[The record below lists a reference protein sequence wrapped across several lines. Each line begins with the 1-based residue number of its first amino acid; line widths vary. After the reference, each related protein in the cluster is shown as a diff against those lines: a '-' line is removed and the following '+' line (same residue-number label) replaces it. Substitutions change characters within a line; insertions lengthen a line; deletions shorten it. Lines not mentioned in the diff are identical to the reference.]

1 MQSLDERLRFAII
14 NKRLVRITYHG
25 AVRIG
30 ERHDYGIQRGAPKP
44 LFYRLRRAS
53 DNYDGEEVTGWR
65 LFTFRRCLHGYEG
78 NISREPWTI
87 ASTASNLGRTVRPF
101 CGT

>member
-44 LFYRLRRAS
+44 LFYQLRRAS
-53 DNYDGEEVTGWR
+53 DNYHGEGVTGWR
-65 LFTFRRCLHGYEG
+65 LFTFRKSMPARLRRKYFSGAVDHC
-78 NISREPWTI
+78 IDSI
-87 ASTASNLGRTVRPF
+87 
-101 CGT
+101 

>member
-30 ERHDYGIQRGAPKP
+30 ERHDYGIQRCSEAAV
-44 LFYRLRRAS
+44 LS
-53 DNYDGEEVTGWR
+53 
-65 LFTFRRCLHGYEG
+65 
-78 NISREPWTI
+78 
-87 ASTASNLGRTVRPF
+87 ASTG
-101 CGT
+101 